1 MCIRDRAG
9 TVRDHFEHCGI
20 HTENLLAKSRR
31 DLTELGS
38 FQTVGAVSYTHLIYS
53 AFRHIPSRM
62 ATSMGRRKWWILSAR
77 ISKSSAMHRNRITS
91 RSFWIPQMRWWCCLM
106 RLSCCSSSAMCQ
118 RRIWTAFMP
127 ACRHVLKRSGRSMT
141 MPPRWSS
148 KSNRTGQTAFHAV
161 CFFMAFQN
169 REGSI
174 MAYKP
179 GRTAGCCISNGN
191 R

>member
-1 MCIRDRAG
+1 MLTSSFSGDVINVALRQMGA
-9 TVRDHFEHCGI
+9 TSIKEVRNGILYIAKFELS
-20 HTENLLAKSRR
+20 N
-31 DLTELGS
+31 DLCVTYV
-38 FQTVGAVSYTHLIYS
+38 FDVTK
-53 AFRHIPSRM
+53 RHIPSRM

-77 ISKSSAMHRNRITS
+77 ISRSSAMHRNRITS

-161 CFFMAFQN
+161 CFFMAFLN

-179 GRTAGCCISNGN
+179 GRIAGCCISNGN